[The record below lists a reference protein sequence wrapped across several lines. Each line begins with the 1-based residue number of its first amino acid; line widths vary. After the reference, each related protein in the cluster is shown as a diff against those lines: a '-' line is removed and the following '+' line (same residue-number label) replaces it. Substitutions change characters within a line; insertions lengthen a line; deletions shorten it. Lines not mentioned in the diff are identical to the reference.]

1 MNASM
6 TELKEEAA
14 ERNVKLET
22 LLEALTEKVDQ
33 VEGTMRSQTT
43 DMRSVRSEVA
53 KNSSNMTKI
62 SEDVQTVKSLH
73 LNP

>member
-1 MNASM
+1 M